1 MKTFIAFIAISIG
14 LLTYGI
20 YNKEQLNI
28 WFGMNDHQQVANQFW
43 FTQKNT
49 LDETGSTELPFTNNV
64 SVFDYAL
71 QNPTHQQGKY
81 YFETTL
87 LINNQYAL
95 PIYTVVHAIDGNWK
109 VDVEATFGST
119 GDASLNFYIERYLLT
134 LDNAGKFIKNGTRK
148 IDKKEID
155 IQLNMIRSMFND
167 KYIQ

>member
-1 MKTFIAFIAISIG
+1 MKKFITFIVIVAALFA
-14 LLTYGI
+14 YGI

-49 LDETGSTELPFTNNV
+49 LDETGITELPFTSNV
-64 SVFDYAL
+64 TVFDYAL

-87 LINNQYAL
+87 FINNQYAL

-109 VDVEATFGST
+109 VDVESTFAST
-119 GDASLNFYIERYLLT
+119 GDASLNFYMERYLLT
-134 LDNAGKFIKNGTRK
+134 LDNAGKFIKNGTRT

-155 IQLNMIRSMFND
+155 IQLDMIRSMFND
-167 KYIQ
+167 KYTQ

>member
-71 QNPTHQQGKY
+71 QNPHTS
-81 YFETTL
+81 
-87 LINNQYAL
+87 
-95 PIYTVVHAIDGNWK
+95 K
-109 VDVEATFGST
+109 VNTI
-119 GDASLNFYIERYLLT
+119 LKRHCL
-134 LDNAGKFIKNGTRK
+134 
-148 IDKKEID
+148 
-155 IQLNMIRSMFND
+155 
-167 KYIQ
+167 